1 MIKVSSI
8 PLSEHLQ
15 PPETVNTEH
24 YVEVLRNFWTA
35 LGRRRGVDRA
45 VQWFQQDGATPQTSN
60 VSAFEWLKTSP
71 EGCKCAEREKELTL
85 NYLWTRVKNSFF
97 NSRTWNLVFRCS
109 NILAACVKNQ
119 NSIILCNKGVITLC
133 FMLLFYETPCTYI
146 RNAVFSFS
154 RRKRPNP

>member
-24 YVEVLRNFWTA
+24 CVEVLRNFRAA

-45 VQWFQQDGATPQTSN
+45 VQWFQQDGATPHTSN

-71 EGCKCAEREKELTL
+71 EDCKCAERENALILKLSL
-85 NYLWTRVKNSFF
+85 NAHEK
-97 NSRTWNLVFRCS
+97 
-109 NILAACVKNQ
+109 
-119 NSIILCNKGVITLC
+119 II
-133 FMLLFYETPCTYI
+133 F
-146 RNAVFSFS
+146 
-154 RRKRPNP
+154 